1 MADGI
6 NFVSTWHFI
15 REGQL
20 QKDTEAML
28 IPGEQVLGVYQTVRD
43 QAVFTDKRL
52 IVRDAQGITGKK
64 VEIFSLPWKS
74 VQMWSTEN
82 SGKVFD
88 IDTEL
93 ELWTLIGTIK
103 INLSRAI
110 DIRKIDQL
118 VSQAVLG

>member
-6 NFVSTWHFI
+6 GLVSTWHFI

-20 QKDTEAML
+20 QKDTQAML
-28 IPGEQVLGVYQTVRD
+28 LPGEQVRAVYQTVRD
-43 QAVFTDKRL
+43 QAVFTDRRL
-52 IVRDAQGITGKK
+52 IVRDAQGLTGKK

-74 VQMWSTEN
+74 VQMWSSEN

-88 IDTEL
+88 IDSEL
-93 ELWTLIGTIK
+93 ELWTLIGTFK
-103 INLSRAI
+103 INLSRGI

-118 VSQAVLG
+118 VAQAVLG